1 MKSSIWN
8 QAVRTVSDPPT
19 STSSVVQSKVSADV
33 SSKMK
38 EKNKISKRAR
48 EAVEED
54 LNSLEKKR
62 LLLEIVLLEQKIAHD
77 KELHKLR
84 KDMISKDHLI
94 HFEL

>member
-1 MKSSIWN
+1 M
-8 QAVRTVSDPPT
+8 
-19 STSSVVQSKVSADV
+19 
-33 SSKMK
+33 
-38 EKNKISKRAR
+38 

-54 LNSLEKKR
+54 LYSLEKKR

-77 KELHKLR
+77 KELHELR

>member
-1 MKSSIWN
+1 
-8 QAVRTVSDPPT
+8 
-19 STSSVVQSKVSADV
+19 
-33 SSKMK
+33 MK

-54 LNSLEKKR
+54 LYSLEKKR

-77 KELHKLR
+77 KELHELR